1 MQTKTAKRWCL
12 AAVAA
17 ATLGISTPVLAN
29 FPTSGGP
36 GGLGTE
42 VPYDSRLAREYFNYH
57 VATSTPEAL
66 RLRDEVQK
74 LHADH
79 RAAMELG
86 RAGAAAQNAEVR
98 ELAQRIASE
107 LDRLDWT
114 LVRVA
119 NDSLIDLSGT
129 AYEAASQSWAGM
141 VRDVQ
146 AASGPERDQS
156 YLSSVVKVLE
166 SALSTVDQLQPQARK
181 ARRQQLGSVLTRDH
195 KVLQGEIAAARALSS
210 SVAS

>member
-12 AAVAA
+12 AAGAA
-17 ATLGISTPVLAN
+17 VTLGVSTPVLAN

-42 VPYDSRLAREYFNYH
+42 VPFDSRLAREYFHYY

-66 RLRDEVQK
+66 RIRDEVQK

-79 RAAMELG
+79 QAAMELG

-98 ELAQRIASE
+98 ELARRIVDE

-119 NDSLIDLSGT
+119 NDSLIELSGT

-146 AASGPERDQS
+146 AASGPERDQR
-156 YLSSVVKVLE
+156 YLPSVIQVLE
-166 SALSTVDQLQPQARK
+166 SALSTVDQLQPQARD
-181 ARRQQLGSVLTRDH
+181 ALRQQLGSVLVRGR
-195 KVLQGEIAAARALSS
+195 KVLQDEIAAARALSS
-210 SVAS
+210 ALAS